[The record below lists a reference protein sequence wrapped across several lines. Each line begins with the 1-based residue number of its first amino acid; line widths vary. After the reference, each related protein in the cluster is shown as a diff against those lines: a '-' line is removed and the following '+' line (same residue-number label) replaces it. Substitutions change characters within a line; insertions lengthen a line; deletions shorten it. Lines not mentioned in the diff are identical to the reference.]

1 MLPVDLSIY
10 LVIPYSLHI
19 KTIGALNPRCVFWDE
34 VQGKWSTEG
43 VSTRTQVTLED
54 REFKA
59 YRLVC
64 LSRHLSSFAVIAD
77 VEARVSS
84 LSLKISLSLSFKL
97 FSLSLLFSSL
107 SLLFSSLSLSPSLPP
122 SLSPHLNNYY

>member
-19 KTIGALNPRCVFWDE
+19 KTIGVLNPRCVFWDE

-54 REFKA
+54 GEFKA

-77 VEARVSS
+77 VEVRVSS
-84 LSLKISLSLSFKL
+84 LSLSRSLSLSL
-97 FSLSLLFSSL
+97 F
-107 SLLFSSLSLSPSLPP
+107 
-122 SLSPHLNNYY
+122 